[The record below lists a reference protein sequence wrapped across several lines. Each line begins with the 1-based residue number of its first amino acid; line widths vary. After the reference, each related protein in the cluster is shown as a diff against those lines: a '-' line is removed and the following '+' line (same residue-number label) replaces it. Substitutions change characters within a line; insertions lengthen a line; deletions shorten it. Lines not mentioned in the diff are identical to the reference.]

1 MNGLMNVYVV
11 QYNTNKTE
19 NKCRYLGIYN
29 NGTWIDWQPPCLHN
43 EAKMHEKVKKK
54 NIQE

>member
-29 NGTWIDWQPPCLHN
+29 NGTWIDWQPPRLHN